1 MFTQV
6 MIQKKTFSKVLDYLT
21 SNNKEPRVDATH
33 FSRQVNQ
40 REDHL
45 PFLSDLN
52 ECVDNHYRKV
62 RRYDIRIDCSGAY

>member
-40 REDHL
+40 RDNNL
-45 PFLSDLN
+45 PSLSYLN
-52 ECVDNHYRKV
+52 ECVDKHYRKV
-62 RRYDIRIDCSGAY
+62 RRSDIRIDCSGAY